1 VASNKPMNRGFAT
14 SVIEKLRHKVDA
26 IIEDL
31 LGSMHGESADLIKDC
46 AYPLPV
52 RVICELLGLPEVAR
66 PLRRPIQRHCGLVR
80 RRSPPGGVGTR
91 GAYPHLSLID
101 DAPGWGANSAL
112 RGLNSLRVRPGP
124 AA

>member
-1 VASNKPMNRGFAT
+1 MASNKPMNRGFAT

-52 RVICELLGLPEVAR
+52 RVICELLGLPEELHDRCVVLSNDIAVWFGDV
-66 PLRRPIQRHCGLVR
+66 RRP
-80 RRSPPGGVGTR
+80 
-91 GAYPHLSLID
+91 AE
-101 DAPGWGANSAL
+101 SA
-112 RGLNSLRVRPGP
+112 RVAHIRTFP
-124 AA
+124 